1 MSVTIL
7 MPAYNGAAFL
17 ARSLKSIS
25 EQTYR
30 DWRVFVGD
38 DGSTDDSHAV
48 IARSGLPRLTL
59 RHNARNIGWA
69 QTVNLLLADVD
80 TEYVAVLHQDD
91 WWEPSFLATVTAM
104 MDRSPA
110 SVLAVTAARVVHPS
124 RPDAVW
130 GLHQGWPTEQGS
142 TCPSSVAVSLLLPAD
157 PIRCPAVLARTELY
171 RKYSFDESL
180 PYACDWLMWLRA
192 AVMGSVEVSA
202 EVLANYQLHEASQTT
217 SLTRASLTT
226 IDLLR
231 MIEVLRTE
239 WAGGREPV
247 KDAIGKLTAGIT
259 DEILADAGLK
269 IEGGDLAGA
278 EVQLRFAR
286 AIAPSIRQSVLGL
299 AGHHGISL
307 LRLPLMASLS
317 TPITRLGRRLW

>member
-247 KDAIGKLTAGIT
+247 KDAIVRYTTEYHGH
-259 DEILADAGLK
+259 DEPREVRIDA
-269 IEGGDLAGA
+269 DLAWLIGYFLGDGSLGHYRARTTNKYGTTYEAEAVRGTGNGHGNGNGNGRYGA
-278 EVQLRFAR
+278 GA
-286 AIAPSIRQSVLGL
+286 
-299 AGHHGISL
+299 
-307 LRLPLMASLS
+307 
-317 TPITRLGRRLW
+317 